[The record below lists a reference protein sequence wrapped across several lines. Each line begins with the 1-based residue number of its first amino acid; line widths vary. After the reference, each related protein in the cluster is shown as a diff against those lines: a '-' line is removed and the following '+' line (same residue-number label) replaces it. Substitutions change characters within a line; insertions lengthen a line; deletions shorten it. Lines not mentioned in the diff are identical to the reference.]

1 MSQDAPSFP
10 LALADP
16 SPMAAKRTRRTSQ
29 IVPKLTLSVLFT
41 RSPPRCKRCWFDL
54 REARGAI
61 LVYRDVPN
69 GFVPEGAPDLFQ
81 NTDLSRYD
89 AVSWD
94 LRAIMTRREFLCA
107 LIDFRKR
114 QIDRAKYGFQL
125 LAGRG

>member
-1 MSQDAPSFP
+1 
-10 LALADP
+10 
-16 SPMAAKRTRRTSQ
+16 
-29 IVPKLTLSVLFT
+29 
-41 RSPPRCKRCWFDL
+41 L

-81 NTDLSRYD
+81 NTDLSRND

-94 LRAIMTRREFLCA
+94 LGAIMTRREFLWA